1 MYKSLFKSFSLIQK
15 DLLEDYIVHS
25 WNIAKRIKLDG
36 KFQLVRF
43 ADAGTGNIELPMGEN
58 RSSEPNSNILEC
70 LTLSIQCRLDINRE
84 RQMKRQSI
92 ERDN

>member
-1 MYKSLFKSFSLIQK
+1 MYKSLFKSLSLIQK
-15 DLLEDYIVHS
+15 DLLEDDIVHS

-36 KFQLVRF
+36 ELELVWF

-58 RSSEPNSNILEC
+58 GSSEPNSDILEC

-84 RQMKRQSI
+84 RQII
-92 ERDN
+92 ERDNQ

>member
-1 MYKSLFKSFSLIQK
+1 MYKSLFKSLSLIQK
-15 DLLEDYIVHS
+15 DLLEDDIVHS

-58 RSSEPNSNILEC
+58 GSSEPNSDVLEC
-70 LTLSIQCRLDINRE
+70 LTLSIQSRLDIDRE
-84 RQMKRQSI
+84 RQSKD
-92 ERDN
+92 RDNQ

>member
-1 MYKSLFKSFSLIQK
+1 MYKSLFKSLSLIQK
-15 DLLEDYIVHS
+15 DLLEDDIVHS

-58 RSSEPNSNILEC
+58 GSSEPNSDVIQC
-70 LTLSIQCRLDINRE
+70 FTLSIQSRLDIDRE
-84 RQMKRQSI
+84 RQSKD
-92 ERDN
+92 RDNQ